1 MSPDEL
7 RKADRKRAARE
18 VVSHLE
24 DFPRQL
30 AALETAMAAFGE
42 DFDLADFKSAFD
54 GAEGLEAYNRVQ
66 AVERGV
72 GRVQNYVA
80 ELAVA
85 GVRLVGL
92 PLGAGGSSAQ
102 LAFEALREAK
112 AIDAGLCRRL
122 VRAQRARSLV
132 EHNYVRTSAGDVH
145 RAVQLIHATAVDFI
159 GPYRTW
165 IEPHLDEA

>member
-1 MSPDEL
+1 MSPAEL
-7 RKADRKRAARE
+7 RKADRKRLGRE
-18 VVSHLE
+18 IVSHLE

-42 DFDLADFKSAFD
+42 DFDLADFKAAFE

-85 GVRLVGL
+85 GVRLAGL
-92 PLGAGGSSAQ
+92 PLGDGGLPAQ

-112 AIDAGLCRRL
+112 VIDVGLCRRL
-122 VRAQRARSLV
+122 GRAQRARSLI
-132 EHNYVRTSAGDVH
+132 EHDYVRTPAGDVH
-145 RAVQLIHATAVDFI
+145 RATQLIQAAALDFI
-159 GPYRTW
+159 DPYRTW
-165 IEPHLDEA
+165 IEPHLGQL